1 MWVHQIKARG
11 LRKGCRALERNL
23 SPWDK
28 VAVAFHRVLVWGV
41 LSANLRRAWGLQ
53 CYLGVPSHSLATQ
66 AKEETKYKNQHSR
79 EKLCQISSQHQKVVT
94 KSRRRGFLSPPLSP
108 RRAILG
114 WDSVYFSIRSRI
126 LIVRDTDFWHEDD
139 YDYSGFWL
147 FKSYLACT
155 NRH

>member
-1 MWVHQIKARG
+1 MWVHQIKAIG

-28 VAVAFHRVLVWGV
+28 VAVAFYRVLAWGV
-41 LSANLRRAWGLQ
+41 LSGNPEKGLQ

-66 AKEETKYKNQHSR
+66 AKEGTKYRNQHSR

-94 KSRRRGFLSPPLSP
+94 NSRRRGFLSPPLSP

-114 WDSVYFSIRSRI
+114 WDSVFFPIRSRI
-126 LIVRDTDFWHEDD
+126 LIVRDTDSRHEDD